1 MPIGDKPL
9 VDGLASEVM
18 GGEAGKMQVPDD
30 RVTEGMSGI
39 IGDIS
44 IVDGLA
50 FEVMREA
57 GKRLAR
63 DEQRAEGMAGKI
75 GDMRA
80 IDDNNAG

>member
-9 VDGLASEVM
+9 VDGLVSEVM
-18 GGEAGKMQVPDD
+18 G
-30 RVTEGMSGI
+30 
-39 IGDIS
+39 
-44 IVDGLA
+44 
-50 FEVMREA
+50 EA

>member
-1 MPIGDKPL
+1 MP
-9 VDGLASEVM
+9 
-18 GGEAGKMQVPDD
+18 VPDD
-30 RVTEGMSGI
+30 RVTEVMAGK
-39 IGDIS
+39 IGDIP

-50 FEVMREA
+50 FEVMGEA